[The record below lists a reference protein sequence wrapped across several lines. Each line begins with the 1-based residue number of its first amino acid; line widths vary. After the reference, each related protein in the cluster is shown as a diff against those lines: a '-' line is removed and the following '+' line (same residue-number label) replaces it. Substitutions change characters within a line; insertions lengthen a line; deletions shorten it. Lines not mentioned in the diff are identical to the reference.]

1 MLKKFILILIV
12 LIGIPAFANDNYLNS
27 VVIDNADGNTSI
39 VLRSDSVAK
48 IKKSADSSDKMV
60 LSLKGISQSPNIS
73 TLYKNS
79 AKVDALTIQNDGNNG
94 LKIYF
99 CSTNIANANVIFDT
113 PNSSPIIM
121 NYGVKKEKLIW
132 SLISVAILLLVMCS
146 SKNASPENNKKD
158 INEILK
164 EREKE
169 LYRNFQKEVS
179 SIPTMNYRLKSYS
192 KHVLKGETI
201 RSYESRMA
209 TKI

>member
-94 LKIYF
+94 LKIYI
-99 CSTNIANANVIFDT
+99 SAPNIAKANVIFDT